1 MPAQLFRAVFIFV
14 ASHPVAAR
22 GVCGHGAVMTIDI
35 DVHTPADAALLEIDR
50 ASVVQG
56 DRRVLDRFSLR
67 IAAGEHTAILGPNGS
82 GKSTLVKLIA
92 RQLYPLASGE
102 APGAVRIFGRERWA
116 VTDLRRLLGI
126 VSPAVQLDY
135 TSDTP
140 VEVLDAVVSGFF
152 AARGVARHHRV
163 TAAMRER
170 ANEVLLQVGASHL
183 AGREMASLSTGE
195 ARRVL
200 IARALVHRPR
210 ALLLDEPCAGLD
222 MASRRQFMES
232 LRTLASGGT
241 TLVLVTHHVEEIVP
255 EIDRIVLLRDGQVLA
270 DGDKAATL
278 TDTALSAAF
287 GMPVQVSRHGAYYAA
302 ALA

>member
-1 MPAQLFRAVFIFV
+1 
-14 ASHPVAAR
+14 
-22 GVCGHGAVMTIDI
+22 MTIDM
-35 DVHTPADAALLEIDR
+35 DVHTSADAALLEVDR
-50 ASVVQG
+50 ASVMQG
-56 DRRVLDRFSLR
+56 DRLVLDRLSLR
-67 IAAGEHTAILGPNGS
+67 ISTGEHTAILGPNGS

-102 APGAVRIFGRERWA
+102 APGTVRIFGRERWA
-116 VTDLRRLLGI
+116 VSELRRLLGI
-126 VSPAVQLDY
+126 VSPAVQQDY
-135 TSDTP
+135 ASDVP

-152 AARGVARHHRV
+152 AARGVARHHHV
-163 TAAMRER
+163 TGAMRDR
-170 ANEVLLQVGASHL
+170 ARDVLEQVGATHL
-183 AGREMASLSTGE
+183 AGRSMSSLSTGE

-222 MASRRQFMES
+222 MASRRHFMES

-255 EIDRIVLLRDGQVLA
+255 EIEHIVLLRDGQMLEQ
-270 DGDKAATL
+270 GDKAATL
-278 TDTALSAAF
+278 TDAALSRAF

-302 ALA
+302 TPA

>member
-1 MPAQLFRAVFIFV
+1 
-14 ASHPVAAR
+14 
-22 GVCGHGAVMTIDI
+22 MTTDI
-35 DVHTPADAALLEIDR
+35 DVHSAADAALLEIDR
-50 ASVVQG
+50 ASVMQG
-56 DRRVLDRFSLR
+56 DRLVLDRLSLR
-67 IAAGEHTAILGPNGS
+67 IAAGENTAILGPNGS

-102 APGAVRIFGRERWA
+102 APGTVRIFGRERWA
-116 VTDLRRLLGI
+116 VAELRSLLGI

-152 AARGVARHHRV
+152 AARGVARHHHV
-163 TAAMRER
+163 TAPMHKR
-170 ANEVLLQVGASHL
+170 AHEVLEQVGAAHL
-183 AGREMASLSTGE
+183 AGRMMASLSTGE

-222 MASRRQFMES
+222 MASRRHFMES
-232 LRTLASGGT
+232 LRTLAAGGT

-255 EIDRIVLLRDGQVLA
+255 EIDHIVLLRDGQVLQK
-270 DGDKAATL
+270 GSKPETL
-278 TDTALSAAF
+278 TDVALTSTF
-287 GMPVQVSRHGAYYAA
+287 GMPVSVSRHGAYYAA
-302 ALA
+302 ALI